1 MGIGGVETGSRD
13 ISRYLN
19 KNKIKN
25 FILCEKNHKNL
36 KDKNLNIIY
45 LDNLK
50 FKNLFDQ
57 SKIKIF
63 LKKLIKNKKIN
74 LVHISSRAPAFF
86 LISFLKKENIK
97 VITSIHNKYKQG
109 FFLKNWYNSFL
120 QKGDTVIFNSNFVK
134 DTYLNNFPNKKFH
147 VIQRGIDTDYFKTSN
162 YNSNDSIKRIL
173 LPSRISNWKGH
184 NILLK
189 YFKKNYLNFKIGN
202 YKLVFIS
209 SHESNDERK
218 VDENIQKLNLS
229 KFVLFEKPTLDIR
242 KLYEK
247 SYIVVNFST
256 RPEGFGRTV
265 SEALSMSKPVIAPNI
280 GGTKEQLL
288 KFDKKLL
295 FNVNSYNSFIKSFK
309 YVIKNYKIITKKS
322 RSFVIENFSSKQM
335 CKKTFDIYVNNINK

>member
-13 ISRYLN
+13 IARYLN

-25 FILCEKNHKNL
+25 YILCEKNQKNL

-45 LDNLK
+45 LENLK
-50 FKNLFDQ
+50 FKNIFDQ
-57 SKIKIF
+57 NRIKIL
-63 LKKLIKNKKIN
+63 LKKIIKNKKIN

-86 LISFLKKENIK
+86 LISFFKKENIK

-109 FFLKNWYNSFL
+109 FFIKNWYNSFL
-120 QKGDTVIFNSNFVK
+120 QKGDAVIFNSNFVK
-134 DTYLNNFPNKKFH
+134 DTYLHNFPNKNFF
-147 VIQRGIDTDYFKTSN
+147 VIPRGIDTDYFWSSN
-162 YNSNDSIKRIL
+162 YNLNDSIKRIL

-184 NILLK
+184 NILLQ
-189 YFKKNYLNFKIGN
+189 YFKKNDLNLRVGN
-202 YKLVFIS
+202 YRLVFIS
-209 SHESNDERK
+209 SHVSKDEKK
-218 VDENIQKLNLS
+218 VDENIKKLNLS
-229 KFVLFEKPTLDIR
+229 KFILFEKPTLDIR
-242 KLYEK
+242 KLYEQ

-256 RPEGFGRTV
+256 RPEGFGRTI

-280 GGTKEQLL
+280 GGTKEQLS

-295 FNVNSYNSFIKSFK
+295 FNVNSYNSFVRSFK

-335 CKKTFDIYVNNINK
+335 CKKTFETYLKNIN